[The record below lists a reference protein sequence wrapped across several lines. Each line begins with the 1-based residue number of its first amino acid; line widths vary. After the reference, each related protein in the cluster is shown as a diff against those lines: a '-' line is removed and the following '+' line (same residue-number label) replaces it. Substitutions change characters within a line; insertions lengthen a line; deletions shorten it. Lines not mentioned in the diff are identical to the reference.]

1 MALKKKQKNG
11 SKQDRAVARAAARKT
26 AEREVRVIARRL
38 GNKAMRADARYLSPS
53 SISYLSYLFDPTAR
67 VPGVPDLQTVMPTAR
82 SFRKDVGTLTT
93 DGSGNINIAL
103 SPTLRSMISY
113 TAGTVNW
120 GTHISG
126 DGGNTGSLYN
136 ELKAVA
142 TAYRLVGAVI
152 TIRPI
157 VGSNSASGHFVMAC
171 VPPDPNNSFG
181 PPTTLDALSRYADA
195 QVMTAAELWSRG
207 AAQHAWLPINANRL
221 TYGTTYS
228 IYNPINFLS
237 FEDQYDSVQTPTVR
251 LIATGMPA
259 ETAVFQL
266 EVRYGVEAIPV
277 TSLLSTYPSNTNVGA
292 SQITSMALAS
302 PRLISNMQARASSLA
317 VQAPVSSA
325 GYPQVAQRVSSTSML
340 RNVMNSV
347 PGFLNTVWQV
357 APQLFSS
364 ISDAAGARPALGPL
378 TRAVPAI
385 APAGAYPPLLI
396 EELPNAE
403 MALDAL
409 TLLD

>member
-1 MALKKKQKNG
+1 MAQKKKQKTG
-11 SKQDRAVARAAARKT
+11 TKQTRAADRAVARKE
-26 AEREVRVIARRL
+26 AEREVRGIARRL
-38 GNKAMRADARYLSPS
+38 GNKAMRLDARYLAPS
-53 SISYLSYLFDPTAR
+53 AISYLAYLFDPTAR

-93 DGSGNINIAL
+93 DASGNLNISL
-103 SPTLRSMISY
+103 NPTLRSMIGY
-113 TAGTVNW
+113 TTGTVNW

-126 DGGNTGSLYN
+126 DSGNTGSLYY
-136 ELKAVA
+136 ELKSVA

-157 VGSNSASGHFVMAC
+157 VGSNAASGHFVMAC

-181 PPTTLDALSRYADA
+181 PPTALDALSRYADA

-228 IYNPINFLS
+228 IYNPINFTS
-237 FEDQYDSVQTPTVR
+237 FEDQYSSVQTPTVR

-259 ETAVFQL
+259 STAVFQL

-277 TSLLSTYPSNTNVGA
+277 TSLLATYPSNTNVGA
-292 SQITSMALAS
+292 SQIASMALAS
-302 PRLISNMQARASSLA
+302 PRLISNMQARSSALA

-325 GYPQVAQRVSSTSML
+325 GYPQAAPRLNTSNLL

-347 PGFLNTVWQV
+347 PGFLNTVGQY
-357 APQLFSS
+357 APQLFSA
-364 ISDAAGARPALGPL
+364 ISDAAGARPALGPA
-378 TRAVPAI
+378 TRALPAI
-385 APAGAYPPLLI
+385 APARYAPMII
-396 EELPNAE
+396 EDVTDLE
-403 MALDAL
+403 MAEGAL
-409 TLLD
+409 ALLD